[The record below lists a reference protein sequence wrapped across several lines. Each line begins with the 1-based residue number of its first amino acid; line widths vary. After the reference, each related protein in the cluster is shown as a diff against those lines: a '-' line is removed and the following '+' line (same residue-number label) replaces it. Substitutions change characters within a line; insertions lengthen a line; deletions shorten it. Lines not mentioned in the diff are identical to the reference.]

1 MEITVKQI
9 LSLMDKKERKAVVWM
24 VIYIVSACV
33 IALAFTSCKT
43 KVVTTERVHN
53 VYHNVVDTIRD
64 SISHEVYVYQYIK
77 GDTIY
82 NNKTEKVYVDR
93 WRIRDS
99 IIFQL
104 DSIPYPVEVIK
115 EVKKPTPI
123 WHYIVVFAAI
133 LVLLFNLYKK
143 FLQ

>member
-1 MEITVKQI
+1 MIFKN
-9 LSLMDKKERKAVVWM
+9 MKHNKERYATMWM
-24 VIYIVSACV
+24 IIYIVVAVV
-33 IALAFTSCKT
+33 IALAFSGCKT

-104 DSIPYPVEVIK
+104 DSIPYPVEVEMIVEK
-115 EVKKPTPI
+115 RVTPWYDFLLI
-123 WHYIVVFAAI
+123 GALGLTVLY
-133 LVLLFNLYKK
+133 LLFKRIL
-143 FLQ
+143 